1 MKRWTYVA
9 LVAVAIAALA
19 QPVAAQELR
28 DQIGQLFIFGPGEDP
43 LFLSGSADPDNP
55 MSVQVHG
62 DHFIP
67 SSQSGNG
74 TIIEFLTG
82 SIGTNITNLPINAT
96 SAGVTFRLVGGV
108 PQQTSTS
115 LGPIF
120 AERAQTLG
128 RGRFLA
134 SAAVNVFNFRTL
146 RGVDLDKIHL
156 NFTHQNSNFP
166 GCDEVF
172 GGDCSLYGIPAF
184 ENDFISFDL
193 DLNLD
198 VVSTVFAFSYGLL
211 DRVDIGVA
219 IPIIRTSLRGVS
231 NAQVVPFGPP
241 ANHFFGGT
249 QANPDLFASR
259 TVDGSASGLG
269 DIAARVKIALAESER
284 TRFSILADARLPTG
298 DEANLLGSGKLSVS
312 GLGILSADYGDF
324 SPHLNV
330 GYLHRGGDLQNDAF
344 LATAGFDQALSS
356 WASLAVDFLSQRQL
370 GDSKV
375 VFPSVVTYEAPYYRT
390 VDPTNIPN
398 RRDDIVDQSIGFKF
412 LTPSG
417 LLLVTNAIWPLNQGG
432 LRPGVSWTAGIQYN
446 F

>member
-1 MKRWTYVA
+1 MKRLMCVA
-9 LVAVAIAALA
+9 LVAVAVAGLA
-19 QPVAAQELR
+19 KPAAAQDLS
-28 DQIGQLFIFGPGEDP
+28 DQIGQLFIFGSGEDP
-43 LFLSGSADPDNP
+43 LFLSGSADPTNP
-55 MSVQVHG
+55 QSVQVHG

-67 SSQSGNG
+67 ASQTGNG
-74 TIIEFLTG
+74 TIIDFLKG
-82 SIGTNITNLPINAT
+82 AIGANITNLPINAT
-96 SAGVTFRLVGGV
+96 SAGVTFKLVGGV

-156 NFTHQNSNFP
+156 NFTHENSDFP

-172 GGDCSLYGIPAF
+172 GGDCSLYGIPSF

-211 DRVDIGVA
+211 DRVDVSVA
-219 IPIIRTSLRGVS
+219 IPVIHTSLRGVS

-249 QANPDLFASR
+249 QGSPNLFASR

-269 DIAARVKIALAESER
+269 DIAARVKVAVAESQT
-284 TRFSILADARLPTG
+284 TRFSVMADARLPTG
-298 DEANLLGSGKLSVS
+298 DEANLLGSGKLSMS
-312 GLGILSADYGDF
+312 GLGILSMDFGNF
-324 SPHLNV
+324 SPHLNL
-330 GYLHRGGDLQNDAF
+330 GYLHRGGDLQNNAVV
-344 LATAGFDQALSS
+344 ATAGFDQALSR
-356 WASLAVDFLSQRQL
+356 WASLAVDFLSQRQVGADKL
-370 GDSKV
+370 T
-375 VFPSVVTYEAPYYRT
+375 FPSTVSIEAPFYRT
-390 VDPTNIPN
+390 IDPTNIPN
-398 RRDDIVDQSIGFKF
+398 RRDDIVDQSIGLKF
-412 LTPSG
+412 MTPSG
-417 LLLVTNAIWPLNQGG
+417 ILLITNAIWPLNQGG
-432 LRPGVSWTAGIQYN
+432 LRSGVSWTAGVQYS

>member
-1 MKRWTYVA
+1 MKRWMYVA
-9 LVAVAIAALA
+9 IVSAAFVGIA
-19 QPVAAQELR
+19 QPAAAQDLR
-28 DQIGQLFIFGPGEDP
+28 DQIGQLFIFGNGEDP

-67 SSQSGNG
+67 ASQTGNG
-74 TIIEFLTG
+74 TIIDFLTG
-82 SIGTNITNLPINAT
+82 AIGTNITNLPINAT

-134 SAAVNVFNFRTL
+134 SAAVNVFNFKTL

-156 NFTHQNSNFP
+156 NFTHQNSDFP
-166 GCDEVF
+166 NCDQIY
-172 GGDCSLYGIPAF
+172 GGDCTIYGIPAF

-198 VVSTVFAFSYGLL
+198 VVSTVFAFSYGLF
-211 DRVDIGVA
+211 DRVDVGVA

-249 QANPDLFASR
+249 QDNPDLFASR

-269 DIAARVKIALAESER
+269 DIAARVKVAVAEGQNA
-284 TRFSILADARLPTG
+284 RFSIMADARLPTG

-312 GLGILSADYGDF
+312 GLGILSADYGNF
-324 SPHLNV
+324 SPHLNA
-330 GYLHRGGDLQNDAF
+330 GYLHRGGDLQNNAVV
-344 LATAGFDQALSS
+344 ATAGFDQALSS
-356 WASLAVDFLSQRQL
+356 WASLAVDFLSQRQVGAEKL
-370 GDSKV
+370 
-375 VFPSVVTYEAPYYRT
+375 VFPSTVTIEAPFHRT
-390 VDPTNIPN
+390 IDPTNIPN

-417 LLLVTNAIWPLNQGG
+417 ILLITNAIWPLNQGG
-432 LRPGVSWTAGIQYN
+432 LRSGVSWTAGVQYN

>member
-1 MKRWTYVA
+1 MKRWTLA
-9 LVAVAIAALA
+9 TLVAVAMVGIT
-19 QPVAAQELR
+19 QPVSAQDLR
-28 DQIGQLFIFGPGEDP
+28 EEIGQLFIFGNGEDP
-43 LFLSGSADPDNP
+43 LFLSGSADPSNP
-55 MSVQVHG
+55 QSVQVHG

-67 SSQSGNG
+67 ASQTGNG
-74 TIIEFLTG
+74 TIIDFLTG
-82 SIGTNITNLPINAT
+82 AIGTNITNIPINAT
-96 SAGVTFRLVGGV
+96 GAAVTFQLVGGV

-156 NFTHQNSNFP
+156 NFTHQNTDFP
-166 GCDEVF
+166 NCDQVF
-172 GGDCSLYGIPAF
+172 GGDCTIYGIPSF

-193 DLNLD
+193 NLNLD
-198 VVSTVFAFSYGLL
+198 VVSTVFAFTYGLF

-219 IPIIRTSLRGVS
+219 IPLIWTSLHGVS
-231 NAQVVPFGPP
+231 NAQVVPFGTP

-259 TVDGSASGLG
+259 MVDGSASGLG
-269 DIAARVKIALAESER
+269 DIAARIKVALAEGEKA
-284 TRFSILADARLPTG
+284 RFSIMADARLPTG
-298 DEANLLGSGKLSVS
+298 DEANLLGSGKLSAS
-312 GLGILSADYGDF
+312 GLGILSADYGNF

-330 GYLHRGGDLQNDAF
+330 GYLYRGGDLQNNAVV
-344 LATAGFDQALSS
+344 ATAGFDQALSS
-356 WASLAVDFLSQRQL
+356 WASLAVDFLGQRQVGAEKL
-370 GDSKV
+370 
-375 VFPSVVTYEAPYYRT
+375 VFPSTVTIESPYHRT
-390 VDPTNIPN
+390 IDPTNIPN
-398 RRDDIVDQSIGFKF
+398 RRDDVLDQSIGFKF

-417 LLLVTNAIWPLNQGG
+417 ILLVANAIWPLNQGG
-432 LRPGVSWTAGIQYN
+432 LRPGVSWTAGIEYN